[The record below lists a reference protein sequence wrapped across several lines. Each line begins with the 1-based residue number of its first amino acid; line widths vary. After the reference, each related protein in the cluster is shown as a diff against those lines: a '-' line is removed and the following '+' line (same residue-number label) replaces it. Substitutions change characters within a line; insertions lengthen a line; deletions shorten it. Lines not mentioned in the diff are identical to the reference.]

1 MAAIV
6 LLDARVW
13 VGDRGV
19 GNVPI
24 LASGAG
30 EINNVRSITI
40 EDMVET
46 PERTVFKDDARRYL
60 PGLKDITATIEILSD
75 ASMDANLNQLQA
87 IFGMLKTFV
96 IAPYGNGV
104 LGSLFTATTPGVFF
118 AGIVTTYPVQQG
130 SIGDV
135 AVQTIN
141 IRGDGVLTEAAPS
154 TYTRAV

>member
-1 MAAIV
+1 MAIV

-13 VGDRGV
+13 VGDRNTGDI
-19 GNVPI
+19 PI
-24 LASGAG
+24 LASGSK
-30 EINNVRSITI
+30 EVNNIRSVTI
-40 EDMVET
+40 DDMVET
-46 PERTVFKDDARRYL
+46 PERTAFKDDARRYL
-60 PGLKDITATIEILSD
+60 PGLKDVTATIEILSD
-75 ASMDANLNQLQA
+75 ASANANLNALQNV
-87 IFGMLKTFV
+87 FGMLKTFV

-118 AGIVTTYPVQQG
+118 AGIVETYPVQHG